1 MLPNPGVEYQGLGGL
16 HKCFFSDLLMW
27 PGNAGSALLLD
38 LAATDDVG
46 ERAHVITDG
55 LAETEQQ
62 LMPFLGFLAKS
73 HREANFPTQILTK
86 LGQI

>member
-1 MLPNPGVEYQGLGGL
+1 
-16 HKCFFSDLLMW
+16 MW

-86 LGQI
+86 LGRLKCFFHWEESGPSEKFILH